1 MKNVFGAALLAA
13 SLFVGSVA
21 SAAVL
26 SVTGSVSVIG
36 TPSSVTNA
44 APGSNKSML
53 VFNEIQNLVLGS
65 NITTSTG
72 VILAGTRVNSQMV
85 LLNRTGS
92 NGLLRLNG
100 SVTFDGLILGFITS
114 TAGLAATDAILGA
127 VGTTY
132 EQFRLRGLEGNE
144 SLSGQGT
151 STLALNL
158 VVRQPGDWMRVV
170 TVAAVPVPAAG
181 FLLFGALG
189 GLAALRRRKAMA
201 A

>member
-1 MKNVFGAALLAA
+1 MKNVFGVALLAA
-13 SLFVGSVA
+13 SLFAGSVA

-26 SVTGSVSVIG
+26 GVTGDVSIIG

-44 APGSNKSML
+44 TPNSNTSML
-53 VFNEIQNLVLGS
+53 VFNEVQNLVLGS

-72 VILAGTRVNSQMV
+72 TILAGTRVNSQMV
-85 LLNRTGS
+85 LLNRVS
-92 NGLLRLNG
+92 NTTLLKLKG
-100 SVTFDGLILGFITS
+100 TVTFDGLILGFITS

-132 EQFRLRGLEGNE
+132 EKFRLRGLEGNE
-144 SLSGQGT
+144 SVSGQGT

-158 VVRQPGDWMRVV
+158 IVRQPGDWMRVV

-181 FLLFGALG
+181 FLLVGALG
-189 GLAALRRRKAMA
+189 GLAALRRRKALA

>member
-1 MKNVFGAALLAA
+1 MKNIFGAALLAA
-13 SLFVGSVA
+13 SFFTGSVA

-26 SVTGSVSVIG
+26 SVTGNVSVIG

-44 APGSNKSML
+44 APSSSTSML
-53 VFNEIQNLVLGS
+53 VFNEVQNLILGS
-65 NITTSTG
+65 DITTSTG
-72 VILAGTRVNSQMV
+72 TILAGARVNSQMV
-85 LLNRTGS
+85 LLNRTRS
-92 NGLLRLNG
+92 NGLLSLNG
-100 SVTFDGLILGFITS
+100 TVSFDGLILGFITS

-132 EQFRLRGLEGNE
+132 EQFVLRGLEGNE
-144 SLSGQGT
+144 TVSGQGT

-158 VVRQPGDWMRVV
+158 IVRQPGDWMRVV

-201 A
+201 V